1 MFAVDVLVCPRCLG
15 PMTVLCCLTDPPVLA
30 KILTHLGLPD
40 TSPAL
45 APAQR
50 RGQLDLFDELEDGG
64 DDESIDPWGDP
75 PHEVRPGPSRDPP
88 TDERDFELDEWRD
101 TGAWGA

>member
-1 MFAVDVLVCPRCLG
+1 
-15 PMTVLCCLTDPPVLA
+15 MTVLCCLTDPPVLA
-30 KILTHLGLPD
+30 KILNHLGLPN
-40 TSPAL
+40 TSPPL

-50 RGQLDLFDELEDGG
+50 RGQLDLFDEPGYSWAG
-64 DDESIDPWGDP
+64 ESIDLWGDP

-88 TDERDFELDEWRD
+88 TDERDFELDERRD